1 MFLNE
6 RLSGFRAVAT
16 AISPLSRTSWTRWLP
31 KPVDVPVMKK
41 TRGMMADVPNDLV
54 KFSQR
59 DSMQH
64 LYTLHKGWKANES
77 G

>member
-16 AISPLSRTSWTRWLP
+16 AMSPLSRTSWTRWLP

-41 TRGMMADVPNDLV
+41 TRGMMADVLNDLV
-54 KFSQR
+54 KWLSKR
-59 DSMQH
+59 QH
-64 LYTLHKGWKANES
+64 AAFIYFRQGKER
-77 G
+77 